1 MINRRFVREALIST
15 WGLDK
20 STDMTTIGPPVEQ
33 SCETSTLIFD
43 IFGGEILKTH
53 YKEGWYFY
61 NRINGKRID
70 LTGSKTAKATGVKRL
85 EDIPSSPE
93 ETYNYFEKEDYSSFF
108 MSFIKAFEEI
118 VGLKRQRSF
127 TF

>member
-1 MINRRFVREALIST
+1 MFNKRIIQKALVST
-15 WGLDK
+15 WEPDSNRGWSSEDQ
-20 STDMTTIGPPVEQ
+20 SRTI
-33 SCETSTLIFD
+33 SRLIYD

-53 YKEGWYFY
+53 NRKGWHFY
-61 NRINGKRID
+61 NRVNGRRID
-70 LTGSKTAKATGVKRL
+70 FTGLKTGKANGFKRL

-108 MSFIKAFEEI
+108 MSFINAFEVT
-118 VGLKRQRSF
+118 VGLKKQRSF

>member
-1 MINRRFVREALIST
+1 MFNKRIIQKALISI
-15 WGLDK
+15 WEPDNN
-20 STDMTTIGPPVEQ
+20 IGWNSEDQ
-33 SCETSTLIFD
+33 SRIIAQLIYD

-53 YKEGWYFY
+53 NRKGWHFY